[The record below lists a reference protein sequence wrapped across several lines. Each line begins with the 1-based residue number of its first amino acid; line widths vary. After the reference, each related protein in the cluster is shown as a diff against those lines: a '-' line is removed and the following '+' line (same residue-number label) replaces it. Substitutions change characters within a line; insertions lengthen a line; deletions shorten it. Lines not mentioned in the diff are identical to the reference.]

1 MAGKA
6 ILYIASSLDGYIAG
20 ENEDLSFLNSVEKK
34 GEDYGYSAFMETIDT
49 VIMGKTTYDW
59 IIRNAPEYQHEN
71 KETYIITHRPL
82 SDSDNERNK
91 HLKSFSGD
99 IASLVSKLK
108 SEGKSLF
115 IEGGSQIILQLM
127 KEKLIDEY
135 YIAIIPVLLGGGTLL
150 FSPGF
155 PVLYISLVDVKSYET
170 GLVHLH
176 YINKEEKQQ

>member
-1 MAGKA
+1 MIGKA
-6 ILYIASSLDGYIAG
+6 ILYIACSLDGYIAG
-20 ENEDLSFLNSVEKK
+20 ENEDLSFLDSVEKH
-34 GEDYGYSAFMETIDT
+34 GEDYGYSAFMKTIDT

-82 SDSDNERNK
+82 SDSDNERNT

-99 IASLVSKLK
+99 LASLVSKLK
-108 SEGKSLF
+108 ADGKSLF

-135 YIAIIPVLLGGGTLL
+135 YIAIIPVLLGKGTLL

-155 PVLYISLVDVKSYET
+155 PTQKLHLAELKSYDT

-176 YINKEEKQQ
+176 YHHV